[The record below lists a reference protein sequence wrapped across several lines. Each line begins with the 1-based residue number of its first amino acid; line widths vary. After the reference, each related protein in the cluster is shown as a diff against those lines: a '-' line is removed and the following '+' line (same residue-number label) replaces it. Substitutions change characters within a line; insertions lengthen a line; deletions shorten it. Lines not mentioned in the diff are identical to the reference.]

1 MQKILIILII
11 SIISN
16 LSQASD
22 LPKIVKFD
30 GGKFEF
36 REHFISESSQLFVY
50 TNNKKQWVARFSI
63 LIENDKIAPG
73 TWINELKNK
82 VIKNGGT
89 ITGEK
94 IPESI
99 PDAGMLVF
107 IQNTETSLW
116 KIENLKDGKL
126 IAYEI
131 TFDWKNYN
139 TGIKWLQENQQKLS
153 VKMLNFKFPKPKI

>member
-131 TFDWKNYN
+131 TFIGKIITLELNGYKKTNRNYPL
-139 TGIKWLQENQQKLS
+139 KC
-153 VKMLNFKFPKPKI
+153 